1 MAQIILAHARH
12 GVVEYRGRC
21 RVSAAEGQ
29 QTLPD
34 RGGQLAGNFL
44 EKEEASQRVVDFSPS
59 STEYQRMRVGRMLVE
74 LCLPAS
80 STH

>member
-44 EKEEASQRVVDFSPS
+44 EKEEASQRVDFSLS
-59 STEYQRMRVGRMLVE
+59 STKYQRMRVGRMLVE

>member
-21 RVSAAEGQ
+21 RVSAAVGQ

-44 EKEEASQRVVDFSPS
+44 EKEEASQRVDFSLS
-59 STEYQRMRVGRMLVE
+59 STKYQRMCVGRILVE